1 MNTDHEENVKR
12 EFEESEGIPESV
24 EENKVVDLGVV
35 EPHRRT
41 HTTTNDPEVRRIND
55 LVGHQKLNLG
65 LLPSAGKFYRED
77 LEVHIRAARVGEI
90 REFSTMNEENPKD
103 IDDRLNNIVAS
114 CTKIMYGTQRGSYKD
129 IIEGDRIYIILSIRE
144 LTFKEGEFKLMMPVK
159 TGCDTAGCESQESIE
174 LRTAN
179 LQFHEEVETL
189 GKYYDHESKGYVIQT
204 KNNGNFTMAPPT
216 IGVMRIVSEYGREQL
231 ESGANWD
238 KSLVAILP
246 YLHREWRGLT
256 STAIFSQITNLQGWG
271 STKYSIAYRLA
282 ERMTVAVKP
291 EMIYP
296 CDSCGAEVTVPLTFP
311 GGIKGLFVIH
321 DIDSELL

>member
-1 MNTDHEENVKR
+1 MNTDHEENVKK
-12 EFEESEGIPESV
+12 EFEESEGILETSS
-24 EENKVVDLGVV
+24 KVVDLGEVQ
-35 EPHRRT
+35 PHKTQRT
-41 HTTTNDPEVRRIND
+41 TADDPEVKRLNE
-55 LVGHQKLNLG
+55 LTGYLKLDSALM
-65 LLPSAGKFYRED
+65 PSGGRFYRDD
-77 LEVHIRAARVGEI
+77 LEIHIRPARTGEI
-90 REFSTMNEENPKD
+90 RDFSMMDEASIHD
-103 IDDRLNNIVAS
+103 ADSRLNDILSS
-114 CTKIMYGTQRGSYKD
+114 CTRVMFGTQRGSYKD

-159 TGCDTAGCESQESIE
+159 TGCDTAGCESQESTE
-174 LRTAN
+174 LRTTN

-216 IGVMRIVSEYGREQL
+216 IGVMRTVSEYGREQL